1 MLEGTPDSWT
11 RHLDVVRQMIERG
24 ERPHTCFEASLLT
37 LGTEWCLLAL
47 PGEMFGDYELW
58 VEEQASFSHRMV
70 TAYTNDGSVG
80 YIPTDK
86 ALRLGAEEPLSAEH
100 ECMEATAWPGFF
112 YGVNVRG
119 AWLPYTSG
127 IEAQIHCALGELWAT

>member
-1 MLEGTPDSWT
+1 MCYRAISVSSFYP
-11 RHLDVVRQMIERG
+11 
-24 ERPHTCFEASLLT
+24 
-37 LGTEWCLLAL
+37 
-47 PGEMFGDYELW
+47 YELG
-58 VEEQASFSHRMV
+58 VEEQAPFSHKMV

-86 ALRLGAEEPLSAEH
+86 ALALGSEDPLNAEH

-119 AWLPYTSG
+119 GWLPYKFG
-127 IEAQIHCALGELWAT
+127 IEAQMRGTLSELWAP